1 MINVH
6 FEAMDRQSMALVQ
19 SAEKMAKFLREHEPY
34 RRPFC
39 DVLRDSAKWHYTN
52 CKQEMEDFKSQILK
66 KRKKSEDDEAY
77 ISLLDALFGH
87 VRSEDDLHD
96 MRGIMPEQMLRCQAE
111 QGHIRNDGWRIET
124 GCAVKINNQII
135 ICKLSAGNLEKTK
148 KTVDLG
154 AWQHN
159 KQIGRF
165 VEAKVAPDTFKK
177 LDSDYLK
184 CLRTALQQYP
194 EVQFK
199 ICIFAIDRAELVR
212 NAVLQAGYDIDA
224 NTEIIGRD
232 DIFHTNF
239 LEVPL
244 KAS

>member
-1 MINVH
+1 MINMRFVR
-6 FEAMDRQSMALVQ
+6 MDQQPVRFTRPARDMAL
-19 SAEKMAKFLREHEPY
+19 FLKDHEPY
-34 RRPFC
+34 RHRFFV
-39 DVLRDSAKWHYTN
+39 VLRNSAYWFYAN
-52 CKQEMEDFKSQILK
+52 IQFELEDEKSQLLK
-66 KRKKSEDDEAY
+66 KRNKSEDDKDY
-77 ISLLDALFGH
+77 IRLLEALFKQA
-87 VRSEDDLHD
+87 RSIEDLSDI
-96 MRGIMPEQMLRCQAE
+96 RGIVPEQILQVQVE
-111 QGHIRNDGWRIET
+111 QERKERDGWEIGT
-124 GCAVKINNQII
+124 GCAVQINNREVIDRTQ
-135 ICKLSAGNLEKTK
+135 STEKRK
-148 KTVDLG
+148 HTVDLG
-154 AWQHN
+154 AWQYER
-159 KQIGRF
+159 QIGRF
-165 VEAKVAPDTFKK
+165 VEAKAAPKTFKEP
-177 LDSDYLK
+177 DSDYLK